1 MNVPRSSGET
11 VPEPAV
17 GPAPRR
23 ILLVD
28 DNEMNADML
37 SRRLARRGFAVSIA
51 VDGADGVAMAL
62 VERPDLV
69 LMDMNLPVIDGW
81 EAVRVIRRTPGIRG
95 MPIIALTAHT
105 GDEERAL
112 MLQAGC
118 DEVEGKPIELP
129 RLLTKMEALLTR
141 GDAYHER

>member
-1 MNVPRSSGET
+1 MSGEPLPGHA
-11 VPEPAV
+11 VRPAEPSA
-17 GPAPRR
+17 RR

-37 SRRLARRGFAVSIA
+37 SRRLTRRGFTVSIA
-51 VDGADGVAMAL
+51 VDGAEGVAMAL

-81 EAVRVIRRTPGIRG
+81 EAVRVIRRTPDIRHT
-95 MPIIALTAHT
+95 PIIALTAHT
-105 GDEERAL
+105 GDEERTQ
-112 MLQAGC
+112 MIQAGC

-129 RLLTKMEALLTR
+129 RLLTKMEELLTR
-141 GDAYHER
+141 GDAHHG

>member
-1 MNVPRSSGET
+1 MSDPRPSGEAAPGSA
-11 VPEPAV
+11 VEPV
-17 GPAPRR
+17 LRR

-37 SRRLARRGFAVSIA
+37 SRRLVRRGFAVCIA

-81 EAVRVIRRTPGIRG
+81 EAVRVIRRSPGIRG

-105 GDEERAL
+105 GEEERAL
-112 MLQAGC
+112 MLEAGC

-129 RLLTKMEALLTR
+129 RLLTKMEALLSR
-141 GDAYHER
+141 GDAYDER